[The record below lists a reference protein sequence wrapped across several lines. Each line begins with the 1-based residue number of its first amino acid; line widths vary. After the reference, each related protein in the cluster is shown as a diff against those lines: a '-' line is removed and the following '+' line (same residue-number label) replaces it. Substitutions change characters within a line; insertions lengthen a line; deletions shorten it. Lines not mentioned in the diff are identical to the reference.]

1 MSTVPELL
9 ATMRPTIAYV
19 DLDAYSRNIERLGG
33 VLPDGSRLIVV
44 LKADG
49 YGHGAVELARQCEQS
64 GVAMLA
70 VALLEEALE
79 LKDAS
84 VRLPILVLGALI
96 ESQIPL
102 AVENHFVQGI
112 VGPEQLRAAARFA
125 RESGR
130 TFPVHLKLDTGMG
143 RVGLIE
149 SDLEEVIALLREA
162 SGIRVEG
169 IYTHFSA
176 ASDPGHPLTA
186 IQQERFSSWT
196 ERLREGGISAPL
208 HHVANS
214 AAAVQGLV
222 APGDFVRVGMTLL
235 GGETL
240 DRGDSRLEPVM
251 TWTTR
256 VMRLKDVP
264 EGSYIGYGAAFQT
277 TRPSRIATLP
287 VGYADGFNR
296 LLSNKGAVLIRGCRA
311 PVAGRVSMDLVSV
324 DVTGIEGVE
333 TGDEAVIIGRQAGE
347 RIAAEEIAGAI
358 GTIPYEVFCSV
369 SSRVPRVYRSSGIE
383 RLRSKFIP

>member
-1 MSTVPELL
+1 
-9 ATMRPTIAYV
+9 MRPTIAYV
-19 DLDAYSRNIERLGG
+19 DLDAYARNIERLSRD
-33 VLPDGSRLIVV
+33 LPEGSRLIVV

-49 YGHGAVELARQCEQS
+49 YGHGAVELARQCEKS

-79 LKDAS
+79 LRQAA
-84 VRLPILVLGALI
+84 VNLPILVLGALT
-96 ESQIPL
+96 ETQIPL
-102 AVENHFVQGI
+102 AVENGLVQGI
-112 VGPEQLRAAARFA
+112 VGPEQLRDAVSFA
-125 RESGR
+125 RASGR
-130 TFPVHLKLDTGMG
+130 SFPVHLKLDTGMG

-149 SDLEEVIALLREA
+149 SDLDEVVRLLREA
-162 SGIRVEG
+162 SAIQVEG

-196 ERLREGGISAPL
+196 ARLREGGVSAPL

-222 APGDFVRVGMTLL
+222 GPGDFVRVGMTLL

-256 VMRLKDVP
+256 VMRLKEVP

-287 VGYADGFNR
+287 IGYADGFNR
-296 LLSNKGAVLIRGCRA
+296 LLSNKGAVLIRGHRA

-324 DVTGIEGVE
+324 DVTDIAGVE
-333 TGDEAVIIGRQAGE
+333 TGDEAVVIGQQGND
-347 RIAAEEIAGAI
+347 RIAVEEVARQV